1 MRENKRMK
9 YKIIALCGKA
19 GSGKDT
25 ILRHIVSTAPER
37 FNEIISC
44 TTRPMREGEVEGVNY
59 FFLTDEEFEILEST
73 GEMLETT
80 EFNGWHYGTGLFA
93 LAKDKINV
101 GVFNP
106 AGLRK
111 LRLNDAI
118 DLDIFYITAP
128 DKTRLIRQLDREK
141 NPDCQEICRRYFTDK
156 DDFCNLESEFPD
168 ITILNNNVGLI
179 NLGNCIHAVI
189 NKVNGYNGQEQLS
202 LFE

>member
-1 MRENKRMK
+1 MK

-25 ILRHIVSTAPER
+25 ILRHIVSSAPEKY
-37 FNEIISC
+37 NEIISC
-44 TTRPMREGEVEGVNY
+44 TTRPKREGEVEGVNY
-59 FFLTDEEFEILEST
+59 FYLTDTEFQNLETT
-73 GEMLETT
+73 GQMLETT
-80 EFNGWHYGTGLFA
+80 EFNGWHYGTGIMSLSN
-93 LAKDKINV
+93 DKINV

-106 AGLRK
+106 AGLRT

-128 DKTRLIRQLDREK
+128 DKTRLIRQLDRET
-141 NPDCQEICRRYFTDK
+141 NPNCQEICRRYFTDK

-168 ITILNNNVGLI
+168 ITILNNDVGLI
-179 NLGNCIHAVI
+179 NLGNCIHTII
-189 NKVNGYNGQEQLS
+189 NRVNGDNGQEQLS

>member
-25 ILRHIVSTAPER
+25 VLRHIVSTAPER

-59 FFLTDEEFEILEST
+59 FFLTDEEFQRMESR

-80 EFNGWHYGTGLFA
+80 EFNGWRYGTGLFT
-93 LAKDKINV
+93 LEKEKINV

-106 AGLRK
+106 AGLRE
-111 LRLNDAI
+111 LRSNDAI
-118 DLDIFYITAP
+118 DLDIFYIKAP
-128 DKTRLIRQLDREK
+128 DKTRLLRQLNREK

-156 DDFCNLESEFPD
+156 DDFCNLESGFPD
-168 ITILNNNVGLI
+168 ITVLNNDVGLI

-189 NKVNGYNGQEQLS
+189 NKVNGDSGQEQLS